1 MALKPVRPP
10 PDALILSVQY
20 GIAQTNLP
28 SRRQIRSWASFALYT
43 DAQLTIRLVGRREA
57 RKLNRAYRGKDYA
70 TNVLTFVYSASKP
83 LCGDIVMCAPVIA
96 KEAREQRKIVEAH
109 FAHLVVHGV
118 LHLQGYDHD
127 NIKDARVMERLE
139 SEIVLK
145 LGYADPYKAG

>member
-1 MALKPVRPP
+1 MALKPVRRPP
-10 PDALILSVQY
+10 APLIISVQY
-20 GIAQTNLP
+20 GIGQTGLP
-28 SRRQIRSWASFALYT
+28 SRRQIRSWASFALHT

-70 TNVLTFVYSASKP
+70 TNVLTFVYSDSKP
-83 LCGDIVMCAPVIA
+83 LCGDIVICVPVIS
-96 KEAREQRKIVEAH
+96 KEAREQGKIVEAH

-127 NIKDARVMERLE
+127 SIKDARVMETLE

-145 LGYADPYKAG
+145 LGYADPYKTG